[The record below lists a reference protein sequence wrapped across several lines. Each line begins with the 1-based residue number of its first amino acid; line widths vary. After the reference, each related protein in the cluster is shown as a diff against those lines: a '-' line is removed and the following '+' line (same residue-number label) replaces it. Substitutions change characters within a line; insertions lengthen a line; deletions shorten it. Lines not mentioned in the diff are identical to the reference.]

1 MKIFGILYLND
12 KTTYVGKKGEKL
24 KKFISLYDKKEYLV
38 KTKRDTLHQTY
49 CIIDTE
55 NNCVVEYLDDFK
67 TNPELIPEK
76 MGLLDWSFKWDNFY
90 SKENNLS
97 ELAVK
102 DYTDN
107 RINFKGN
114 IISVDPDGCEDID
127 DAISIEI
134 KDDIEIAIHISDPT
148 SYILKGTDLDKE
160 LFKRASSLYLDETHH
175 MMPLKMATELISLKK
190 NKKTRAYTCL
200 IKFNTNKIEDV
211 ANIINSNKES
221 ISFHFEFIKTNIIVN
236 ENLSYDKF
244 QTQIDDNKYYK
255 DIYDIGKQILDGLG
269 ICYEEYDSHKMI
281 EAYMVLC
288 NMCASN
294 KSILKR
300 ANLLKQEKFLKEDKY
315 KQYNQTLALYTLEYK
330 KHEGL
335 DLYYTHFTSPIRRYA
350 DMIVHRLIFDNN
362 TYTEDELIH
371 IISHINDKT
380 KYYKKIY
387 NLYNLFKIVG
397 DNIVVELSG
406 TIIGI
411 EYNQLKILSEQ
422 KILYMNLVSSKILNS
437 VYIEYDDNKIKIINI
452 GKLSDTNKEILYNRG
467 DTVSLKIYYYDMNLN
482 PFKIIVD
489 DMTDLFI

>member
-49 CIIDTE
+49 CVIDT
-55 NNCVVEYLDDFK
+55 NDNCVVEYLDDFK

-76 MGLLDWSFKWDNFY
+76 MGLLDWSPKQDNFY
-90 SKENNLS
+90 SKEINLS
-97 ELAVK
+97 ELSNIDIFQK
-102 DYTDN
+102 D
-107 RINFKGN
+107 RINFHGD

-134 KDDIEIAIHISDPT
+134 KEDIEIAIHISDPT

-190 NKKTRAYTCL
+190 NKQSRTYTCL
-200 IKFNTNKIEDV
+200 IKFNTNKIENI

-221 ISFHFEFIKTNIIVN
+221 ISFHFEFIKTKITVK
-236 ENLSYDKF
+236 ENLSYDEF
-244 QTQIDDNKYYK
+244 QNKLTGNKYYK
-255 DIYDIGKQILDGLG
+255 DIYDIGKQILDGLN
-269 ICYEEYDSHKMI
+269 ICYDEYDSHKMI

-288 NMCASN
+288 NMCASK

-315 KQYNQTLALYTLEYK
+315 KQYNQTLALYTLEHK

-362 TYTEDELIH
+362 TYIEDELNKMIE
-371 IISHINDKT
+371 HINNKT

-387 NLYNLFKIVG
+387 NLYNLFKIIG
-397 DNIVVELSG
+397 HNIVVELNG

-411 EYNQLKILSEQ
+411 EYNQLKILINN
-422 KILYMNLVSSKILNS
+422 KLLYMNLVSSKILNT
-437 VYIEYDDNKIKIINI
+437 VYIEYDDKKIKIINT
-452 GKLSDTNKEILYNRG
+452 SKEILYNLG
-467 DTVSLKIYYYDMNLN
+467 DIVSLKIYYYDMNLN

-489 DMTDLFI
+489 DMTDLFY